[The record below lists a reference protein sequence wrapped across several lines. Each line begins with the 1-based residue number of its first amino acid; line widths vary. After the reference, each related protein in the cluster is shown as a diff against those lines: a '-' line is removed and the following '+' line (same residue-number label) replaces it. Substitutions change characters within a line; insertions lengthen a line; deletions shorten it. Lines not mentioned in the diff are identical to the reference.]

1 MVQAKTTISKAAAS
15 RARKGAVRGQNKLE
29 PDTDNPAKNPLLLVE
44 NKADF
49 TIETG
54 NLLQDTGQLI
64 YDGFENF
71 DLKKDKDHFDLDKIT
86 EDSVIVILLRYY
98 EYLCVAEFRFSYVL
112 PLLQSGL
119 NAKEVF
125 DMVKHCLKNRLLTN
139 VPTFDT
145 IFEPDIQYTG
155 KIKYR

>member
-15 RARKGAVRGQNKLE
+15 RARKGAVRGQNQLE

-71 DLKKDKDHFDLDKIT
+71 DLKKDKAAAQKIFP
-86 EDSVIVILLRYY
+86 IRK
-98 EYLCVAEFRFSYVL
+98 R
-112 PLLQSGL
+112 
-119 NAKEVF
+119 
-125 DMVKHCLKNRLLTN
+125 
-139 VPTFDT
+139 
-145 IFEPDIQYTG
+145 
-155 KIKYR
+155 